1 MAEGAA
7 TSFELSVLLILI
19 SSVTVLCQT
28 ISSNSP
34 WEKQVSCNTD
44 DDNNKAALF
53 VLGDSLYDPGNN
65 NYITTTNTDFQA
77 NFRPYGQS
85 FFTQPTGRFSDGRL
99 IPDFI
104 CEYARL
110 PIIPPYLQP
119 GNHHFVYGAN
129 FASGGAGA
137 LDDTYPGLVI
147 NLNTQLNQF
156 KNVANQLKQQLGD
169 EEASD
174 LLSQSVY
181 MISIGGN
188 DYLSTTRG
196 DSQQSYTQQQFRRM
210 IIGNLTSVIKAIYK
224 TGGRKF
230 SFVTLPPLGCW
241 PSIKAQNAANKTYT
255 GDFCNKDLAALV
267 QQHSKAVSEELQK
280 LEKALE
286 GFKYSFFDL
295 HTTVN
300 DRMINPSKYGFKNGD
315 SACCGSGP
323 YRGVYSCG
331 GMRGIKDYELCENP
345 SEYLF
350 FDSNHPSEVAY
361 QQLAKLMW
369 EGSSSVTGPYNLK
382 SFFQLSKLSK
392 LAYL

>member
-7 TSFELSVLLILI
+7 TRFHLCALLILF
-19 SSVTVLCQT
+19 SNTTVLCEI
-28 ISSNSP
+28 ISSSSL
-34 WEKQVSCNTD
+34 WEKELSCNT
-44 DDNNKAALF
+44 NNSRAALF
-53 VLGDSLYDPGNN
+53 VFGDSLYDPGNN
-65 NYITTTNTDFQA
+65 NYISKNNTFKA
-77 NFRPYGQS
+77 NFWPYGES
-85 FFTQPTGRFSDGRL
+85 FFTEPTGRFSDGRL

-104 CEYARL
+104 CEYAGL

-119 GNHHFVYGAN
+119 GKHHFVYGAN

-137 LDDTYPGLVI
+137 LDETFLGLVV

-156 KNVANQLKQQLGD
+156 KNVANQLKQQLGE

-181 MISIGGN
+181 MISIGVN
-188 DYLSTTRG
+188 DYRSLTRG
-196 DSQQSYTQQQFRRM
+196 DSQEQYRSM

-241 PSIKAQNAANKTYT
+241 PSVKAHNAATKTSR
-255 GDFCNKDLAALV
+255 GDLCDKNLAAVV
-267 QQHSKAVSEELQK
+267 QEHSKAVNEKLEK

-286 GFKYSFFDL
+286 RFKYSVFDF
-295 HTTVN
+295 HTCFN
-300 DRMINPSKYGFKNGD
+300 DRMINPSNYGFKNGD

-323 YRGVYSCG
+323 YRGFGTCG
-331 GMRGIKDYELCENP
+331 GMRGIKEYELCENA

-350 FDSNHPSEVAY
+350 FDSDHPSEVAN

-382 SFFQLSKLSK
+382 SFFEMSETELS
-392 LAYL
+392 

>member
-1 MAEGAA
+1 MGVGAA
-7 TSFELSVLLILI
+7 SSATRFQLCALLILI
-19 SSVTVLCQT
+19 SRTTILCQS
-28 ISSNSP
+28 ISSSSP
-34 WEKQVSCNTD
+34 LWEEEVSCNTN
-44 DDNNKAALF
+44 NNKAALF
-53 VLGDSLYDPGNN
+53 VFGDSLYDPGNN
-65 NYITTTNTDFQA
+65 NYISTTNTDFQA

-85 FFTQPTGRFSDGRL
+85 FFTQPTGRSSDGRL

-110 PIIPPYLQP
+110 PIIPPYLKP
-119 GNHHFVYGAN
+119 GKHHFVYGAN

-137 LDDTYPGLVI
+137 LDETFPGLVV

-188 DYLSTTRG
+188 DYLSATRG
-196 DSQQSYTQQQFRRM
+196 DSQQSYTQEQYRSM

-230 SFVTLPPLGCW
+230 SFITLPPLGCW
-241 PSIKAQNAANKTYT
+241 PSIKAQNAANKTYS

-267 QQHSKAVSEELQK
+267 QEHSKEVSEKLQK

-286 GFKYSFFDL
+286 GFKYSVFDL
-295 HTTVN
+295 QTTFN
-300 DRMINPSKYGFKNGD
+300 DRMMNPSKYGFKNGD

-331 GMRGIKDYELCENP
+331 GMRGIRDYELCENA

-369 EGSSSVTGPYNLK
+369 EGNSSITGPYNLK
-382 SFFQLSKLSK
+382 SFFQLSYLS
-392 LAYL
+392 